1 MVFASAFAW
10 FFVLFATT
18 TNNSITFA
26 TYVNPNDIDHPDEWM
41 VKFIAC
47 VAVLA
52 VAGLHYRMVNIGI
65 QANNVLA
72 AYKVIFLGVLGVA
85 GLIATCRN
93 GAQGTLAGLDDYT
106 STHAAGRLSEGN
118 VTLAILQ
125 VLYSYHGWEN
135 ASS

>member
-26 TYVNPNDIDHPDEWM
+26 TYINPNDIDHPDELM
-41 VKFIAC
+41 VKLIAF

-65 QANNVLA
+65 QTNNILA
-72 AYKVIFLGVLGVA
+72 AYKVIFLGVLGVG
-85 GLIATCRN
+85 GLIATCLN
-93 GAQGTLAGLDDYT
+93 GARGTLAGLDDYT